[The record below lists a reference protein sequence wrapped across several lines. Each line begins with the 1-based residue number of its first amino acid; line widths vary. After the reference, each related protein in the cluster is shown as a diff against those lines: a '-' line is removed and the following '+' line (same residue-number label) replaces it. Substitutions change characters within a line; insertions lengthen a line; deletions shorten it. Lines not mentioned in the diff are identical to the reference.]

1 MAEKLRS
8 QSGTSSL
15 ITITVSTL
23 IALLFSN
30 WILSPMSQTFLF
42 KVEAQQPDTTSR
54 QGKIDDLKIKTYA

>member
-8 QSGTSSL
+8 QGGTSSL

-30 WILSPMSQTFLF
+30 WISSPMSQTFLF
-42 KVEAQQPDTTSR
+42 EVEARQPDTTSL
-54 QGKIDDLKIKTYA
+54 QGKIDDLKT